1 MVTTIT
7 KIYRLLLRDLRA
19 LCGSWIEM
27 AMKMLI
33 FVVAISG
40 GIGFAQTTS
49 APAGNAQNGRKVFA
63 SNGCYECHGYEA
75 QGAAPTGPR
84 LGPRPLAFAAFSKYV
99 RQPTGQMPPYT
110 TKALPDTTL
119 ADIYAFLQSLPEP
132 KPVDAIP
139 LLK

>member
-1 MVTTIT
+1 MTKNIVTLSFAVLTI
-7 KIYRLLLRDLRA
+7 
-19 LCGSWIEM
+19 
-27 AMKMLI
+27 
-33 FVVAISG
+33 G
-40 GIGFAQTTS
+40 GILFAQTPA

-110 TKALPDTTL
+110 AKALPDATL
-119 ADIYAFLQSLPEP
+119 ADIYAFLQSLPAP
-132 KPVDAIP
+132 KPVDTIP

>member
-1 MVTTIT
+1 MTKNIVTLGCAV
-7 KIYRLLLRDLRA
+7 LLA
-19 LCGSWIEM
+19 
-27 AMKMLI
+27 
-33 FVVAISG
+33 G
-40 GIGFAQTTS
+40 GIAFAQAPG

-75 QGAAPTGPR
+75 QGATPTGPR

-110 TKALPDTTL
+110 TKSLPDATL
-119 ADIYAFLQSLPEP
+119 ADIYAFLQSLPAP
-132 KPVDAIP
+132 KAADSIP